1 MNKFDKVKEY
11 VKEHEDEI
19 LLGVSF
25 ACYGAAIGIVVG
37 DKMATKGIE
46 KGLKKCFAV
55 DPSFEE
61 HFVYTVIR
69 AFQAD
74 CLR

>member
-1 MNKFDKVKEY
+1 MKKFDKVKEY
-11 VKEHEDEI
+11 IKEYECEI
-19 LLGVSF
+19 LLGASF

-37 DKMATKGIE
+37 DKIATKRIS
-46 KGLKKCFAV
+46 KGLKKCFDV

-61 HFVYTVIR
+61 HFVCTVIR
-69 AFQAD
+69 AFKAD

>member
-1 MNKFDKVKEY
+1 MKKFDKVKEY
-11 VKEHEDEI
+11 YEEHKYEI
-19 LLGVSF
+19 LLEVSF

-37 DKMATKGIE
+37 DKIATKRIN
-46 KGLKKCFAV
+46 KGLKKCFDV

-61 HFVYTVIR
+61 HFVSTVIR
-69 AFQAD
+69 ACKAD